1 MAKKEQPQKKS
12 HQQQRPQQQQRQEV
26 RRGPTSDP
34 VPGVIEEIVGR
45 TGTRGGIIQVR
56 VRVMDGPDKGKV
68 LRRNIK
74 GAIREGDILILR
86 ETEIEARSLN
96 QPKRGKKK

>member
-1 MAKKEQPQKKS
+1 MAKKEYHQKKP
-12 HQQQRPQQQQRQEV
+12 HQQQQRQEV
-26 RRGPTSDP
+26 RRGPAYDP
-34 VPGVIEEIVGR
+34 VPGVVEEIVGR

-56 VRVMDGPDKGKV
+56 VRVMDGRDKGKV

-74 GAIREGDILILR
+74 GAVREGDVLILR

-96 QPKRGKKK
+96 QPKRGRKK